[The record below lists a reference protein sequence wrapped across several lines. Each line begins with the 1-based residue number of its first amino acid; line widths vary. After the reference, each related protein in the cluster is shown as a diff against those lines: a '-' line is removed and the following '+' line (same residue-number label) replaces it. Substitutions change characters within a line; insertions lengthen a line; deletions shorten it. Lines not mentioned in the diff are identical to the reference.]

1 MNEIMCG
8 TCFFTPNTCWI
19 KRVAKNVNKLAV
31 LAALAS
37 VAFIA
42 MLAPFNAL
50 ANNVTASITL
60 LDAEQSSVKDG
71 VVIFTPL
78 FDLPSTETNHS
89 EAEST
94 PKTAIMNQINK
105 QFAPHVLVV
114 QKNTEVTFPNADN
127 VFHHVYSFSPT
138 KQFELKLYKEFTAEP
153 LFFEQ
158 AGIVDIGCNIHDWM
172 LGYIVIADS
181 PYFLKTADDGNADIS
196 LPTGKYSVEFWHP
209 NAPNETPFIE
219 TEIELNSDKNFTLTL
234 SKVIASDDDFD
245 DGFGDY

>member
-1 MNEIMCG
+1 MRLIVVRCG
-8 TCFFTPNTCWI
+8 LG
-19 KRVAKNVNKLAV
+19 KLPLIGLMA
-31 LAALAS
+31 LIAPFHALAD
-37 VAFIA
+37 
-42 MLAPFNAL
+42 
-50 ANNVTASITL
+50 NVTASITL
-60 LDAEQSSVKDG
+60 LDAEQSPVKDG

-78 FDLPSTETNHS
+78 FDISSVELTNS

-153 LFFEQ
+153 LFFEHP
-158 AGIVDIGCNIHDWM
+158 GIVDIGCNIHDWM

-181 PYFLKTADDGNADIS
+181 PYFVKTADDGNADIS
-196 LPTGKYSVEFWHP
+196 LPAGKYSVEFWHP
-209 NAPNETPFIE
+209 NAPDEMPFAESEVTLI
-219 TEIELNSDKNFTLTL
+219 SDKSFTLTL
-234 SKVIASDDDFD
+234 TTVIGNDDDFD